1 MSTQP
6 APSTLRT
13 AAESAI
19 VTRRLQELHRR
30 STRYEVLSSIE
41 DGPSFLLCYSLPL
54 SRGHLL
60 EKVLNGDQSIRLALI
75 RLGNIT
81 DSSKAT
87 YSRSGGWQIGKLRVH
102 MGRTERT
109 AILEGEC
116 EPIDRAVAW
125 DS

>member
-1 MSTQP
+1 MSLTT
-6 APSTLRT
+6 APHTLRT

-19 VTRRLQELHRR
+19 ITRRLQELHRR
-30 STRYEVLSSIE
+30 STRYEVLATIE

-54 SRGHLL
+54 SRGHML

-75 RLGNIT
+75 RLGKIT

-87 YSRSGGWQIGKLRVH
+87 YSRARGWQIGNLRIH

-116 EPIDRAVAW
+116 EPIVKAV
-125 DS
+125 SK